1 MSNNIIKVTAE
12 NWDEEVIS
20 SNIPVLIDFWAEWC
34 GPCRMLAPV
43 LDELATE
50 LNGKLK
56 IGKVNVD
63 EEQEL
68 AAKFQ
73 IRSIPTMLLFK
84 NGKIQTQL
92 VGAMRK
98 QDLHNKISE
107 YL

>member
-1 MSNNIIKVTAE
+1 MSNNTIKITSK
-12 NWDEEVIS
+12 NWEKEVVS
-20 SNIPVLIDFWAEWC
+20 SDIPVLVDFWAEWC

-50 LNGKLK
+50 LKGKLK
-56 IGKVNVD
+56 VGKVNVD

-84 NGKIQTQL
+84 NGAIQTQL

-98 QDLHNKISE
+98 QDLKNKLND

>member
-1 MSNNIIKVTAE
+1 MANNTIKITSD
-12 NWDEEVIS
+12 NWEKEVVS
-20 SNIPVLIDFWAEWC
+20 SNIPVLVDFWAEWC

-43 LDELATE
+43 LDELASE

-84 NGKIQTQL
+84 NGTIQSQL
-92 VGAMRK
+92 MGAMRK
-98 QDLHNKISE
+98 QDLKGKLSE